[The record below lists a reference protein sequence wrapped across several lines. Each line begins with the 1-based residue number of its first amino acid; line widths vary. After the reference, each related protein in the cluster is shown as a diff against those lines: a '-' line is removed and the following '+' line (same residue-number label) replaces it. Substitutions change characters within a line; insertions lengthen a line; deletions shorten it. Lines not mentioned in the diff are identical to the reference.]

1 MDQKPQTRQRGAL
14 AAALCAI
21 AVLIAGAASAAETA
35 ARITAVEGGTHVGD
49 AAADRSAA
57 LGEDAAVR
65 TDDDGN
71 CALLVDEDAL
81 VELCSSTIMTLTRR
95 PDTGN
100 RVVKVD
106 AGTTRIVVEPRTADE
121 YIEIHTPAAIATIM
135 GTIVFVEVDPVTGA
149 TKVTADNPT
158 RVGSNDANVAGSS
171 ISSNMEQVTILPGEA
186 PSQPKQISRTELAN
200 LGGCLVNFHEVA
212 LADDRSATRRNTQN
226 RMAMGDGEQ
235 MTLVVSEEP
244 PPAMVIDEPGGN
256 DDLVDPEEVLENAE
270 APEEA
275 GDHNGGSNGG
285 SNGDPNGGS
294 DDFPPDELPFPDP
307 CGDIPGDA
315 CFPFPPA

>member
-1 MDQKPQTRQRGAL
+1 MCHKPQTKQRGAL

-49 AAADRSAA
+49 AAADRSAP
-57 LGEDAAVR
+57 LGDDAAVR

-106 AGTTRIVVEPRTADE
+106 AGTTRVLAEPRSADE

-135 GTIVFVEVDPVTGA
+135 GTMVFVEVDRVTGD
-149 TKVTADNPT
+149 TKITADKPVMIKSPDPNIP
-158 RVGSNDANVAGSS
+158 GSAV
-171 ISSNMEQVTILPGEA
+171 SSNMKQVTILRGEG
-186 PSQPKQISRTELAN
+186 PSQPKEISRTELAN
-200 LGGCLVNFHEVA
+200 LGGCLVDFHQVA
-212 LADDRSATRRNTQN
+212 LADDRRATRRNTQD

-244 PPAMVIDEPGGN
+244 PPAMVIDEPGSN
-256 DDLVDPEEVLENAE
+256 EDLVDPEDILDPSDAE
-270 APEEA
+270 EPPP
-275 GDHNGGSNGG
+275 SV
-285 SNGDPNGGS
+285 S
-294 DDFPPDELPFPDP
+294 DDFPLPEP
-307 CGDIPGDA
+307 CDGIPGDA
-315 CFPFPPA
+315 CYPFPSDQLNVF

>member
-1 MDQKPQTRQRGAL
+1 MYHKPQTRQRGAL

-35 ARITAVEGGTHVGD
+35 AHITAVEGGTHVGD

-57 LGEDAAVR
+57 LGEDAAIR

-95 PDTGN
+95 QDTGN

-106 AGTTRIVVEPRTADE
+106 AGTTRVVVEPRTADE

-149 TKVTADNPT
+149 TKIAADNPVKVT
-158 RVGSNDANVAGSS
+158 SPDPSVTGSAVV
-171 ISSNMEQVTILPGEA
+171 SNMEQITILPGEA
-186 PSQPKQISRTELAN
+186 PSQPKKISRTALAN
-200 LGGCLVNFHEVA
+200 LGGCLVDFHEVA
-212 LADDRSATRRNTQN
+212 LAGDRSAARRNTQD
-226 RMAMGDGEQ
+226 RMATGDGEQ
-235 MTLVVSEEP
+235 MTLAASSEP
-244 PPAMVIDEPGGN
+244 PLAMVIDESGGN
-256 DDLVDPEEVLENAE
+256 DDLVDPRDILDPSDGEESSGE
-270 APEEA
+270 
-275 GDHNGGSNGG
+275 
-285 SNGDPNGGS
+285 S
-294 DDFPPDELPFPDP
+294 DSTDDLDFREPQ
-307 CGDIPGDA
+307 
-315 CFPFPPA
+315 

>member
-1 MDQKPQTRQRGAL
+1 MYHKPQTKQRGAL

-57 LGEDAAVR
+57 LGEDAAVQ
-65 TDDDGN
+65 TADDGN

-106 AGTTRIVVEPRTADE
+106 AGTTRVVAEPRSADE

-149 TKVTADNPT
+149 TKITPDNP
-158 RVGSNDANVAGSS
+158 VKVESSDPNVTGSS
-171 ISSNMEQVTILPGEA
+171 IASEHGAGHDPAGRGAVAAEAAQAHGAGEPRRLPGELPRRWRSPTIA
-186 PSQPKQISRTELAN
+186 ALRASTPRTAWPRATGSR
-200 LGGCLVNFHEVA
+200 
-212 LADDRSATRRNTQN
+212 
-226 RMAMGDGEQ
+226 
-235 MTLVVSEEP
+235 
-244 PPAMVIDEPGGN
+244 
-256 DDLVDPEEVLENAE
+256 
-270 APEEA
+270 
-275 GDHNGGSNGG
+275 
-285 SNGDPNGGS
+285 
-294 DDFPPDELPFPDP
+294 
-307 CGDIPGDA
+307 
-315 CFPFPPA
+315 